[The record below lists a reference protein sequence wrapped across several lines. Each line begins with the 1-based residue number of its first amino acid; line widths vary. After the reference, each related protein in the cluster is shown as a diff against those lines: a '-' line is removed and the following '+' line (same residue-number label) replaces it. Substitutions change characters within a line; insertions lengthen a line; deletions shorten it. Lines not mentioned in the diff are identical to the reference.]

1 MSTSRS
7 RRLLT
12 AVAVATGVA
21 LVPVATA
28 QAASSTITACVK
40 TRTGAVKVLPVKK
53 VKSKCSKGWKKV
65 TWNLAGKPGKNGT
78 NGTNGAN
85 GAPGAPGATGP
96 AGPQLNVKGADGAV
110 VGKFVG
116 YYFTGSLPILQVE
129 YQGGLYIYYPS
140 GQLFPSGS
148 FGGPTVSF
156 KTPDCSGTAYF
167 QGGGIPPGLLTS
179 LVGSAWRFVN
189 RTITPPFTFGPATAW
204 KLTATTENIAVATQL
219 KMRDTS
225 GACIN
230 DGAPF
235 TGTLITLAETP
246 APPDGVGPLTVG

>member
-1 MSTSRS
+1 MHRLYGMFEFFGAMDFFRFAVGFHTA
-7 RRLLT
+7 RRIH
-12 AVAVATGVA
+12 GV
-21 LVPVATA
+21 
-28 QAASSTITACVK
+28 TIDI
-40 TRTGAVKVLPVKK
+40 VLPFLE
-53 VKSKCSKGWKKV
+53 S
-65 TWNLAGKPGKNGT
+65 
-78 NGTNGAN
+78 
-85 GAPGAPGATGP
+85 
-96 AGPQLNVKGADGAV
+96 ADHA
-110 VGKFVG
+110 G

-140 GQLFPSGS
+140 GQLFPSS
-148 FGGPTVSF
+148 AFGGPTVSF

-167 QGGGIPPGLLTS
+167 QGGWIPPGLLAS

-189 RTITPPFTFGPATAW
+189 RAITPPFTFGPATAW
-204 KLTATTENIAVATQL
+204 KLTTTTENIAVATQL
-219 KMRDTS
+219 KKRDTN